1 MAGIF
6 NLFTKKRKRKNNDLP
21 DGNFSLPN
29 PVTDDKEN
37 AFKRNGNYRSMRNYQ
52 GSDDK
57 NFQRNGSVRRSLQN
71 HKGILHMAQFFTSEN
86 RKLRQEKEFMAR
98 RVEFLEAEMK
108 LKESNE
114 PQTMHAQQSQIILQE
129 KLELER
135 QLKYSNECRAEMER
149 CLTKECQRTAMLE
162 ESFKKTFDLMKRGE
176 QTSENTNLTVKEIK
190 TILLSSND
198 EYLRMLATVDKNT
211 KMTLE
216 HVNSLSRVTT
226 FVSTFKDLKFDRLSE
241 NVKETFRLLGE
252 IVGIRWPKLIIALGL
267 SPEVIEY
274 FRSEEQDCGCSQEEI
289 VWRIL
294 CIWYKHSENGV
305 SLTKLDQACLT
316 VGIRIFSD
324 KPMTQDQRV
333 VIQNKYAELMEKM
346 IDVWPLIP
354 YLKKYSVIMP
364 NVVEHIVTAKTRSDR
379 IRRLIDSLVTLG
391 DQGLHAFVRALDES
405 GHKDLARGIL
415 AEEARLLSEAIQIP
429 PNNLVSEQRQN
440 ENTDDNGETA
450 ILMQLQDKRF
460 TDSEIHK
467 KFDLP
472 PPEVDTENCYPIG
485 TRYFSDLK
493 ATMKHVESM
502 LMEMAYRESLST

>member
-1 MAGIF
+1 
-6 NLFTKKRKRKNNDLP
+6 
-21 DGNFSLPN
+21 
-29 PVTDDKEN
+29 
-37 AFKRNGNYRSMRNYQ
+37 
-52 GSDDK
+52 
-57 NFQRNGSVRRSLQN
+57 
-71 HKGILHMAQFFTSEN
+71 
-86 RKLRQEKEFMAR
+86 
-98 RVEFLEAEMK
+98 
-108 LKESNE
+108 
-114 PQTMHAQQSQIILQE
+114 MHAQQSQIILQE

-162 ESFKKTFDLMKRGE
+162 ESF
-176 QTSENTNLTVKEIK
+176 
-190 TILLSSND
+190 
-198 EYLRMLATVDKNT
+198 
-211 KMTLE
+211 
-216 HVNSLSRVTT
+216 
-226 FVSTFKDLKFDRLSE
+226 DRLSE

-252 IVGIRWPKLIIALGL
+252 IV
-267 SPEVIEY
+267 
-274 FRSEEQDCGCSQEEI
+274 
-289 VWRIL
+289 
-294 CIWYKHSENGV
+294 
-305 SLTKLDQACLT
+305 
-316 VGIRIFSD
+316 D

-467 KFDLP
+467 EFDLP